1 VKDGTPYSHGS
12 REEVITDAAD
22 GQGKE
27 EEVKLDVW
35 DCVACILGISL
46 ESGINILSPNRDG
59 DWSGERT
66 SASALAGRV
75 ALD

>member
-1 VKDGTPYSHGS
+1 M
-12 REEVITDAAD
+12 TDEAE
-22 GQGKE
+22 GQAKE
-27 EEVKLDVW
+27 EEAKLDGW

-46 ESGINILSPNRDG
+46 ESGINLLSPNRDG

-75 ALD
+75 ALNEVEREPGPQPIP